1 MKLIE
6 EMKVM
11 KLNEL
16 PNLFNEID
24 YFKGIENKEDYYQEF
39 IFLFGE
45 RDLLMKVEN
54 LYTTGGVSSIGA
66 LFNLHSNKWVELVS
80 LNAKIKSIGLSDK
93 TVTTTG
99 TQSNKG
105 DKTRKSNTN
114 NVNEIT
120 PFDVDESLEN
130 EKNINVLDEVESNSD
145 DLTTENKVVYSGFS
159 IDQINYFQSKFNNYI
174 EYRYPIYE
182 DIVNMLTLQIYN

>member
-1 MKLIE
+1 
-6 EMKVM
+6 MKVM
-11 KLNEL
+11 KIKEIN
-16 PNLFNEID
+16 NLFNEIEFFNG
-24 YFKGIENKEDYYQEF
+24 FKNKEDYYIEF
-39 IFLFGE
+39 IFLYGE
-45 RDLLMKVEN
+45 RDLLTKVEN
-54 LYTTGGVSSIGA
+54 LYNTGGVSSIGA
-66 LFNLHSNKWVELVS
+66 LFNLHSNKWVELVA
-80 LNAKIKSIGLSDK
+80 LNDKINSIGISDK

-159 IDQINYFQSKFNNYI
+159 MEQINYFQSKFNNYI